1 MPEIFTP
8 SAASAVSVLAVNGES
23 FAEWNR
29 EAPEHARNWVKA
41 SNFKAETG
49 NLLLIPNGEG
59 ILDRVLVGASDPTDM
74 WTYGDLPKRLGAG
87 TFRIGNNL
95 GADEATHAAVAWGLG
110 CYDFNRYTGKPNEFA
125 TLVWPEQVDRD
136 RARTTVEACG
146 LVRDLINTPAND
158 MGPDDLDRA
167 ARSLARTHG
176 ARVSVTAGDDLLYAN
191 YPTIHAVGRAA
202 ANAPKLIDL
211 RWGDPAHPKLTLIGK
226 GVCFDT
232 GGLDIKPAGGMLRM
246 KKDMGGAA
254 HVLGLA
260 HMVMAAG
267 LPVRLRV
274 LIPAVENSISGN
286 AMRPLDIVR
295 TRKGLTVEIGNTDA
309 EGRLIL
315 CDALSAAMGERP
327 DLVIDCAT
335 LTGAARVALGT
346 ELPALFANDDD
357 AAGALVRAGRA
368 VDDPTWRLPLHA
380 PYDRMLESEAADLC
394 NVSEGG
400 MGGAI
405 TAALFLQRFVEPDI
419 PWVHIDMMAWNVAN
433 RPGRPKGGEAQFI
446 RGAMHML
453 MERYSADGK
462 ATPQITP

>member
-1 MPEIFTP
+1 MQEIFTTE
-8 SAASAVSVLAVNGES
+8 AADAISLLAVNGEL

-29 EAPEHARNWVKA
+29 GAPRHARTWAEA
-41 SNFKAETG
+41 SNFRAETG
-49 NLLLIPNGEG
+49 DLLLVPGHG
-59 ILDRVLVGASDPTDM
+59 GDVGQVLVGASDPSDM

-87 TFRIGNNL
+87 TFRIANDMGV
-95 GADEATHAAVAWGLG
+95 GEATRAAVAWGLG
-110 CYDFNRYTGKPNEFA
+110 CYAFNRYTGKPNAFA
-125 TLVWPEQVDRD
+125 TLVWPD
-136 RARTTVEACG
+136 RADRNRAGATVEACR

-158 MGPDDLDRA
+158 MGPDELDRA

-176 ARVSVTAGDDLLYAN
+176 ARVSTTAGENLLYAN

-202 ANAPKLIDL
+202 ANAPRLIDL
-211 RWGDPAHPKLTLIGK
+211 CWGDPAHPKLTLIGK

-315 CDALSAAMGERP
+315 CDALSEAMGERP

-357 AAGALVRAGRA
+357 VAEALARAGRA

-380 PYDRMLESEAADLC
+380 PYDRMLRSNAADLC

-405 TAALFLQRFVEPDI
+405 TAALFLQRFVEPDV
-419 PWVHIDMMAWNVAN
+419 PWVHVDMMAWNVAN
-433 RPGRPKGGEAQFI
+433 RPGRPEGGEAQFI

-453 MERYSADGK
+453 LERYPAGG
-462 ATPQITP
+462 TVPP